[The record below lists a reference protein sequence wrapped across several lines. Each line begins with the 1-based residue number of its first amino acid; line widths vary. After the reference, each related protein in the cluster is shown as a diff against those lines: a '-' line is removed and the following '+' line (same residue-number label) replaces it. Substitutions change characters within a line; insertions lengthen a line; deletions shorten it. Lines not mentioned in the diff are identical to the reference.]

1 MSVFSSVLGNKVGR
15 SVFDLS
21 HVKRFTC
28 DMGQLIPVYFDECV
42 PGDTRKI
49 GMQCVT
55 RFQPLVAPIL
65 DSVDLTVHYFFVPT
79 RLLMDKEEDWNTFLT
94 GGKDGKDESVS
105 LPGYAFN
112 FFDGSFGST
121 APTAP
126 FSNGKRFGKYSL
138 WDYFGLPY
146 FGEADKGSDY
156 VNVASVNHVN
166 AFSQRAYNLVWNEFY
181 RDENLVDEVNPSN
194 NTILYRAW
202 KKDYFTSALPWQQ
215 RGVAPALPLVG
226 TVPVDNLLGQTVS
239 LGSVSNNLN
248 FNVLNSTTN
257 QPFTTKVTASNIPTD
272 VDHDF
277 LILSNRPGSSGADPL
292 ISIFGELGSSATPS
306 VNLGNA
312 GAFDVATIR
321 QAFQIQRWLELNAR
335 GGVRYTEFLRSHFGI
350 APKDEVLGRP
360 QYIGGTKSNIVIS
373 EVLQTSRTEDSTA
386 TQKGSPLGRLAGHGL
401 GASSDY
407 ICTYTAKE
415 FGYIIGLASWMPKPS
430 YQQGINKMF
439 SRKTK
444 FDFYFPEF
452 AHLSEQAVTNGEI
465 FATGTEKDKDIFGY
479 QGAYNEMRYM
489 PSFNCADMRDTFSY
503 WHLGRIF
510 SNAPKLNAGFLT
522 TNPAYDGGI
531 RKDIFASQNEPGLL
545 VQFANIVKAIRPLP
559 VYGTPGFVDHVGRM

>member
-79 RLLMDKEEDWNTFLT
+79 RLLMNKEEDWNTFLT
-94 GGKDGKDESVS
+94 GGVDGKDDSIS
-105 LPGYAFN
+105 LPLWN
-112 FFDGSFGST
+112 FTFSDGSYSN
-121 APTAP
+121 PNNP
-126 FSNGKRFGKYSL
+126 FSNGHEHGKYSL
-138 WDYFGLPY
+138 WDYFGLPVPSND
-146 FGEADKGSDY
+146 GD
-156 VNVASVNHVN
+156 ASKITAIRNINHVLG
-166 AFSQRAYNLVWNEFY
+166 FPQRAYNLVWNEFY
-181 RDENLVDEVNPSN
+181 RDPNIVDKVSLDNS
-194 NTILYRAW
+194 TVLYRAW

-215 RGVAPALPLVG
+215 RGTAPALPLIG
-226 TVPVDNLLGQTVS
+226 TVPVDNLLG
-239 LGSVSNNLN
+239 SNVYLSPYNL
-248 FNVLNSTTN
+248 
-257 QPFTTKVTASNIPTD
+257 
-272 VDHDF
+272 H
-277 LILSNRPGSSGADPL
+277 LSNGVESGLSVNIGVNDNINQFVLFNTPRGETGPVNVSSIG
-292 ISIFGELGSSATPS
+292 GTLGSSSTPS

-321 QAFQIQRWLELNAR
+321 QAFQVQRWLELNAR

-360 QYIGGTKSNIVIS
+360 QYIGGTKSSIVVS
-373 EVLQTSRTEDSTA
+373 EVLQTSRTVDSTE
-386 TQKGSPLGRLAGHGL
+386 TEKGSPLGRLAGHGL

-407 ICTYTAKE
+407 ICTFTSKE
-415 FGYIIGLASWMPKPS
+415 FGYIIGIASWMPKPS
-430 YQQGINKMF
+430 YQQGVNRIF

-452 AHLSEQAVTNGEI
+452 AHLSEQAVTNGEV
-465 FATGTEKDKDIFGY
+465 FATGTSKDSEIFGY
-479 QGAYNEMRYM
+479 QGAYNEMRYTQ
-489 PSFNCADMRDTFSY
+489 SFNCADMRDTFSY

-510 SNAPKLNAGFLT
+510 DNAPKLNAGFLT

>member
-79 RLLMDKEEDWNTFLT
+79 RLLMDNEEDWNTFLT
-94 GGKDGKDESVS
+94 GGKDGTDESVS
-105 LPGYAFN
+105 LPIWSFAYAN
-112 FFDGSFGST
+112 GSASQN
-121 APTAP
+121 PNNP
-126 FSNGKRFGKYSL
+126 FSNGVNMGKYSL
-138 WDYFGLPY
+138 WDYFGLPV
-146 FGEADKGSDY
+146 DTSKDY
-156 VNVASVNHVN
+156 SNFYGPLREKNKILS
-166 AFSQRAYNLVWNEFY
+166 FPQRCYNLVWNEFY
-181 RDENLVDEVNPSN
+181 RDQNVVDKVAIN
-194 NTILYRAW
+194 NGTVLYRAW

-215 RGVAPALPLVG
+215 RGVAPALPLSG
-226 TVPVDNLLGQTVS
+226 TVPVNFVNPVTMTSFKLGTAADTSLPILAGKVDS
-239 LGSVSNNLN
+239 LGDYQNIGFSSYG
-248 FNVLNSTTN
+248 SSPT
-257 QPFTTKVTASNIPTD
+257 FTTGNELAYASANIGATATAD
-272 VDHDF
+272 
-277 LILSNRPGSSGADPL
+277 LSNA
-292 ISIFGELGSSATPS
+292 AT
-306 VNLGNA
+306 
-312 GAFDVATIR
+312 FDVATLR
-321 QAFQIQRWLELNAR
+321 QCVQIQRWLELNAR
-335 GGVRYTEFLRSHFGI
+335 GGVRYTEFLRTHFGI

-360 QYIGGTKSNIVIS
+360 QYIGGTKSSIVVS
-373 EVLQTSRTEDSTA
+373 EVLQTSRTVDSTE
-386 TQKGSPLGRLAGHGL
+386 TEKGSPLGRLAGHGL

-407 ICTYTAKE
+407 ICTFTSKE
-415 FGYIIGLASWMPKPS
+415 FGYIIGIASWMPKPS
-430 YQQGINKMF
+430 YQQGINRIF
-439 SRKTK
+439 TRKTK

-452 AHLSEQAVTNGEI
+452 AHLSEQAVTNAEI
-465 FATGTEKDKDIFGY
+465 YATGTDRDNEIFGY

-510 SNAPKLNAGFLT
+510 DSAPNLNAGFLT
-522 TNPAYDGGI
+522 TNSDFSGGI
-531 RKDIFASQNEPGLL
+531 RKDIFASKNEPGLL

>member
-1 MSVFSSVLGNKVGR
+1 MSVFNSVLGNKVGR

-94 GGKDGKDESVS
+94 GGKDGTDESVT
-105 LPGYAFN
+105 LPLWSFRNY
-112 FFDGSFGST
+112 DGSST
-121 APTAP
+121 SGLSFP
-126 FSNGKRFGKYSL
+126 FSNGSRYAKYSL
-138 WDYFGLPY
+138 WDYFGLPLVH
-146 FGEADKGSDY
+146 DSSKGDMAPYISE
-156 VNVASVNHVN
+156 SCHVLGF
-166 AFSQRAYNLVWNEFY
+166 AERAYNLVFNEFY
-181 RDENLVDEVNPSN
+181 RDENIVDPVDLKNA
-194 NTILYRAW
+194 TLLYRSW

-215 RGVAPALPLVG
+215 RGIAPALPLSG
-226 TVPVDNLLGQTVS
+226 TIPVTMSGLTFSDLAFTPSSSYVPEDAKPIS
-239 LGSVSNNLN
+239 LEMRGPSSDMITNVNGAGFVAHKAWSQSPSASVTMSSGSM
-248 FNVLNSTTN
+248 NVVNATGN
-257 QPFTTKVTASNIPTD
+257 AD
-272 VDHDF
+272 
-277 LILSNRPGSSGADPL
+277 LSNA
-292 ISIFGELGSSATPS
+292 AT
-306 VNLGNA
+306 
-312 GAFDVATIR
+312 FDVATLR
-321 QAFQIQRWLELNAR
+321 QCVQIQRWLELNAR

-350 APKDEVLGRP
+350 SPKDEVLGRP
-360 QYIGGTKSNIVIS
+360 QYIGGTKSSIVIS
-373 EVLQTSRTEDSTA
+373 EVLQTSRTEDSTE

-415 FGYIIGLASWMPKPS
+415 FGYIIGIASWMPKPS
-430 YQQGINKMF
+430 YQQGVNRIF

-465 FATGTEKDKDIFGY
+465 FATGTAKDSEIFGY
-479 QGAYNEMRYM
+479 QSAYNEMRYT

-510 SNAPKLNAGFLT
+510 DNAPQLNAGFLT

-531 RKDIFASQNEPGLL
+531 RKDIFASPNEPGLL

>member
-1 MSVFSSVLGNKVGR
+1 MSVFSSVLGNNVGR

-94 GGKDGKDESVS
+94 GGKDGKDDSVS
-105 LPGYAFN
+105 LPSYVFAFA
-112 FFDGSFGST
+112 DGTST
-121 APTAP
+121 DPHNP
-126 FSNGKRFGKYSL
+126 FSNGVYAGKYSL
-138 WDYFGLPY
+138 WDYFGLPVT
-146 FGEADKGSDY
+146 GKDNEIR
-156 VNVASVNHVN
+156 VVNHVLS
-166 AFSQRAYNLVWNEFY
+166 FPQRCYNLVWNEFY
-181 RDENLVDEVNPSN
+181 RDQNLCDEVSLNN
-194 NTILYRAW
+194 NTVLYRAW

-215 RGVAPALPLVG
+215 RGLAPALPLSG
-226 TVPVDNLLGQTVS
+226 TIPVSFDNPLIL
-239 LGSVSNNLN
+239 
-248 FNVLNSTTN
+248 
-257 QPFTTKVTASNIPTD
+257 
-272 VDHDF
+272 HDF
-277 LILSNRPGSSGADPL
+277 KLGNRDDFTLPILATAVTQPYQPIGYDSYGSSGTFEA
-292 ISIFGELGSSATPS
+292 GAELKNVSCTVSSGAS
-306 VNLGNA
+306 VNLADGTT
-312 GAFDVATIR
+312 FDVATLR
-321 QAFQIQRWLELNAR
+321 QCVQIQRWLELNAR
-335 GGVRYTEFLRSHFGI
+335 GGVRYTEFLRTHFGI

-373 EVLQTSRTEDSTA
+373 EVLQTSA
-386 TQKGSPLGRLAGHGL
+386 TTDASPQGNLAGHGL

-407 ICTYTAKE
+407 ICTFTSKE
-415 FGYIIGLASWMPKPS
+415 FGYIIGIASWMPKPS
-430 YQQGINKMF
+430 YQQGVNRIF
-439 SRKTK
+439 TRKTK

-465 FATGTEKDKDIFGY
+465 YATGTSRDNEIFGY

-510 SNAPKLNAGFLT
+510 DSAPNLNAGFLT
-522 TNPAYDGGI
+522 TNPKYSGGI
-531 RKDIFASQNEPGLL
+531 RKDIFVSQNEPGLL
-545 VQFANIVKAIRPLP
+545 VQFANIVKAVRPLP

>member
-105 LPGYAFN
+105 LPSYGFTY
-112 FFDGSFGST
+112 FDGSSNDNSK
-121 APTAP
+121 PVAP
-126 FSNGKRFGKYSL
+126 FSNGIRDGKYSL
-138 WDYFGLPY
+138 WDYFGLPI
-146 FGEADKGSDY
+146 
-156 VNVASVNHVN
+156 VNGVTSSSIRDVNHIN
-166 AFSQRAYNLVWNEFY
+166 GFCQRSYNLVWNEY
-181 RDENLVDEVNPSN
+181 YKDENLVDNVSLLN

-215 RGVAPALPLVG
+215 RGVAPALPLSG
-226 TVPVDNLLGQTVS
+226 TVPVTFGNNKIVSIYNNGDDALINYVGVDGQTYPGTLHV
-239 LGSVSNNLN
+239 GSDGKVY
-248 FNVLNSTTN
+248 STAPHAGALTGIN
-257 QPFTTKVTASNIPTD
+257 GYFSANGSID
-272 VDHDF
+272 
-277 LILSNRPGSSGADPL
+277 LSNA
-292 ISIFGELGSSATPS
+292 AT
-306 VNLGNA
+306 
-312 GAFDVATIR
+312 FDVATLR
-321 QAFQIQRWLELNAR
+321 QCVQIQRWLELNAR

-350 APKDEVLGRP
+350 SPKDEVLGRP
-360 QYIGGTKSNIVIS
+360 EYIGGTKSSIVIS
-373 EVLQTSRTEDSTA
+373 EVLQTSRTVDSTQ
-386 TQKGSPLGRLAGHGL
+386 TEKGSPLGRLAGHGL

-415 FGYIIGLASWMPKPS
+415 FGYIIGIASWMPKPS
-430 YQQGINKMF
+430 YQQGVNRIF

-452 AHLSEQAVTNGEI
+452 AHLSEQAVTNGEV
-465 FATGTEKDKDIFGY
+465 FATGTAKDSEIFGY
-479 QGAYNEMRYM
+479 QGAYNEMRYT

-510 SNAPKLNAGFLT
+510 QNAPKLNAGFLT

-531 RKDIFASQNEPGLL
+531 RKDIFASKTEPGLL

>member
-94 GGKDGKDESVS
+94 GGKDGTDSSIS
-105 LPGYAFN
+105 LPLW
-112 FFDGSFGST
+112 SFKYPNDT
-121 APTAP
+121 TTNPNNP
-126 FSNGKRFGKYSL
+126 FSNGITNGKYSL
-138 WDYFGLPY
+138 WDYFGLPSKNAN
-146 FGEADKGSDY
+146 FES
-156 VNVASVNHVN
+156 NVRDFNHVLG
-166 AFSQRAYNLVWNEFY
+166 FPQRCYNLVWNEFY
-181 RDENLVDEVNPSN
+181 MDKNLCVEVSLN
-194 NTILYRAW
+194 NSTILYRAW

-215 RGVAPALPLVG
+215 RGIAPALPLSGTIPVNFSSDLFISNPKFSGSTINGFANLSAIRTESNDFFLGRSNVHTSDQTGNVESFGGSLSPSFTG
-226 TVPVDNLLGQTVS
+226 TVDLAEG
-239 LGSVSNNLN
+239 
-248 FNVLNSTTN
+248 TT
-257 QPFTTKVTASNIPTD
+257 
-272 VDHDF
+272 
-277 LILSNRPGSSGADPL
+277 
-292 ISIFGELGSSATPS
+292 
-306 VNLGNA
+306 
-312 GAFDVATIR
+312 FDVATLR
-321 QAFQIQRWLELNAR
+321 QCIQIQRWLELNAR

-407 ICTYTAKE
+407 ICTFTSKE
-415 FGYIIGLASWMPKPS
+415 FGYIIGIASWMPKPS
-430 YQQGINKMF
+430 YQQGVNRIF

-465 FATGTEKDKDIFGY
+465 YATGTSRDSEIFGY

-489 PSFNCADMRDTFSY
+489 PSFNCADMCDTFSY

-510 SNAPKLNAGFLT
+510 DSAPSLNAGFLT
-522 TNPAYDGGI
+522 TNPKYSGGI
-531 RKDIFASQNEPGLL
+531 RKDIFASPNEPGLL

>member
-28 DMGQLIPVYFDECV
+28 DMGQLIPVYVDECV

-65 DSVDLTVHYFFVPT
+65 DSVVLTVHYFFVPT
-79 RLLMDKEEDWNTFLT
+79 RLLMDKEEDWNTFIT
-94 GGKDGKDESVS
+94 GGKDGNDDSVS
-105 LPGYAFN
+105 LPFYGLTFA
-112 FFDGSFGST
+112 DGSG
-121 APTAP
+121 ADNPNLP
-126 FSNGKRFGKYSL
+126 FSNNIRYGKYSL
-138 WDYFGLPY
+138 WDYLGLPVPPDDP
-146 FGEADKGSDY
+146 FGAKTVAIRDNNN
-156 VNVASVNHVN
+156 VNGLVE
-166 AFSQRAYNLVWNEFY
+166 RAYNLVWNEYY
-181 RDENLVDEVNPSN
+181 RDENVVDEVSPLN

-215 RGVAPALPLVG
+215 RGVAPALPLSG
-226 TVPVDNLLGQTVS
+226 TVPVSFGSNFTLNAPLITDASENYFPLEAFLGNIGGS
-239 LGSVSNNLN
+239 NKFILGKSS
-248 FNVLNSTTN
+248 SSG
-257 QPFTTKVTASNIPTD
+257 FTEGQISEISGELAGVTGTAD
-272 VDHDF
+272 
-277 LILSNRPGSSGADPL
+277 LSNA
-292 ISIFGELGSSATPS
+292 AT
-306 VNLGNA
+306 
-312 GAFDVATIR
+312 FDVATLR
-321 QAFQIQRWLELNAR
+321 QCVQIQRWLELNAR

-360 QYIGGTKSNIVIS
+360 QYLGGTKSSIVVS
-373 EVLQTSRTEDSTA
+373 EVLQTSA
-386 TQKGSPLGRLAGHGL
+386 TSETSPQGNLAGHGL

-407 ICTYTAKE
+407 ICTFTSKE
-415 FGYIIGLASWMPKPS
+415 FGYIIGIASWMPKPS
-430 YQQGINKMF
+430 YQQGVNRIF
-439 SRKTK
+439 CRKTK
-444 FDFYFPEF
+444 YDFYFPEF

-465 FATGTEKDKDIFGY
+465 YATGTSSDKEIFGY

-489 PSFNCADMRDTFSY
+489 PSFNCADMRDTFKY

-510 SNAPKLNAGFLT
+510 DSAPKLNAGFLT
-522 TNPAYDGGI
+522 TNSAFSGGI
-531 RKDIFASQNEPGLL
+531 RKDIFASPNEPGLL

>member
-105 LPGYAFN
+105 LPLWVFGN
-112 FFDGSFGST
+112 FEGTGEEKTF
-121 APTAP
+121 P
-126 FSNGKRFGKYSL
+126 FSNNKTAGKYSL
-138 WDYFGLPY
+138 WDYFGLPCPSNNY
-146 FGEADKGSDY
+146 GDY
-156 VNVASVNHVN
+156 ANIRTKNNVLGFA
-166 AFSQRAYNLVWNEFY
+166 QRAYNLVWNEFY
-181 RDENLVDEVNPSN
+181 RDENLVDQCGFSN
-194 NTILYRAW
+194 NTVLYRAW

-215 RGVAPALPLVG
+215 RGTAPALPLVG
-226 TVPVDNLLGQTVS
+226 TVPVDNLVGSGVSIGNSTSKVAFNLDNGVS
-239 LGSVSNNLN
+239 LGGKFSHL
-248 FNVLNSTTN
+248 
-257 QPFTTKVTASNIPTD
+257 VTDEVGNEYLT
-272 VDHDF
+272 
-277 LILSNRPGSSGADPL
+277 LYGSSGSNQNPRL
-292 ISIFGELGSSATPS
+292 NFISGKFDSDATPS

-312 GAFDVATIR
+312 AAFDVASIR

-360 QYIGGTKSNIVIS
+360 QYIGGTKSSIVVS
-373 EVLQTSRTEDSTA
+373 EVLQTSKTEESTA

-407 ICTYTAKE
+407 ICTFTSKE

-430 YQQGINKMF
+430 YQQGVNKIF
-439 SRKTK
+439 TRKTK

-465 FATGTEKDKDIFGY
+465 YATGTDRDTEIFGY
-479 QGAYNEMRYM
+479 QGAYNEMRYT

-510 SNAPKLNAGFLT
+510 DAAPNLNAGFLT
-522 TNPAYDGGI
+522 TNPAYSGGI
-531 RKDIFASQNEPGLL
+531 RKDIFASPNEPGLL

>member
-1 MSVFSSVLGNKVGR
+1 MSVFSRVLGNKVGR

-79 RLLMDKEEDWNTFLT
+79 RLLMNKEEDWNTFLT
-94 GGKDGKDESVS
+94 GGVDGKDESVS
-105 LPGYAFN
+105 LPTYGFAFA
-112 FFDGSFGST
+112 DGDYNNNHNL
-121 APTAP
+121 P
-126 FSNGKRFGKYSL
+126 FSNGVRFGKYSL
-138 WDYFGLPY
+138 WDYFGLPVN
-146 FGEADKGSDY
+146 GSSENFY
-156 VNVASVNHVN
+156 YNVRNSCNVLG
-166 AFSQRAYNLVWNEFY
+166 FCQRAYNLVWNEFY
-181 RDENLVDEVNPSN
+181 RDLNVVDKVAVDNS
-194 NTILYRAW
+194 TILYRAW

-226 TVPVDNLLGQTVS
+226 TVPVDNLIGRTATIGTVS
-239 LGSVSNNLN
+239 TP
-248 FNVLNSTTN
+248 FNVQLANDVISPLKAYISEGDVN
-257 QPFTTKVTASNIPTD
+257 Q
-272 VDHDF
+272 DF
-277 LILSNRPGSSGADPL
+277 LILKNRKNSSTAVDVSTVSGNFSL
-292 ISIFGELGSSATPS
+292 NGTPS
-306 VNLGNA
+306 VNLGSA

-321 QAFQIQRWLELNAR
+321 QAFQIQRWMELNAR

-360 QYIGGTKSNIVIS
+360 QYIGGTKSSIVVS
-373 EVLQTSRTEDSTA
+373 EVLQTSRTEDSTE

-407 ICTYTAKE
+407 ICTYTSKE

-430 YQQGINKMF
+430 YQQGVNKIF

-452 AHLSEQAVTNGEI
+452 AHLSEQAVTKGEI
-465 FATGTEKDKDIFGY
+465 YATGTDSDNDIFGY
-479 QGAYNEMRYM
+479 QGAYNEMRYT
-489 PSFNCADMRDTFSY
+489 PSFNCADMRDTFKY

-510 SNAPKLNAGFLT
+510 TSAPNLNAGFLT
-522 TNPAYDGGI
+522 TNPNFSGGI

-559 VYGTPGFVDHVGRM
+559 VYGTPGFIDHVGRM

>member
-94 GGKDGKDESVS
+94 GGKDGKDNSVS
-105 LPGYAFN
+105 LPLWQFYYAN
-112 FFDGSFGST
+112 GSPDSN
-121 APTAP
+121 PNNP
-126 FSNGKRFGKYSL
+126 FSNGVSYGKYSL
-138 WDYFGLPY
+138 WDYFGLPVVLNK
-146 FGEADKGSDY
+146 ATAIRDS
-156 VNVASVNHVN
+156 NHVN
-166 AFSQRAYNLVWNEFY
+166 AFGQRCYNLVWNEFY
-181 RDENLVDEVNPSN
+181 RDPNLVDEVSFSN
-194 NTILYRAW
+194 DTVLYRAW

-215 RGVAPALPLVG
+215 RGTAPALPLVG
-226 TVPVDNLLGQTVS
+226 TVPVDNLLGQTFS
-239 LGSVSNNLN
+239 LGSDSSPLSFV
-248 FNVLNSTTN
+248 VTNSTN
-257 QPFTTKVTASNIPTD
+257 NRPFNTTVTAGTIPQN
-272 VDHDF
+272 VDYD
-277 LILSNRPGSSGADPL
+277 LLYLSNRPGSSGADPL
-292 ISIFGELGSSATPS
+292 KSVSGVLGSASSPS

-321 QAFQIQRWLELNAR
+321 QAFQVQRWLELNAR

-360 QYIGGTKSNIVIS
+360 QYIGGTKSSIVIS
-373 EVLQTSRTEDSTA
+373 EVLQTSRTEDSTQ
-386 TQKGSPLGRLAGHGL
+386 TDKGSPLGRLAGHGL

-407 ICTYTAKE
+407 ICTFTSKE
-415 FGYIIGLASWMPKPS
+415 FGYIIGIASWMPKPS
-430 YQQGINKMF
+430 YQQGVNRIF

-465 FATGTEKDKDIFGY
+465 FATGTSTDSEIFGY
-479 QGAYNEMRYM
+479 QGVYNEMRYT

-510 SNAPKLNAGFLT
+510 DSAPKLNAGFLT
-522 TNPAYDGGI
+522 TNSAYDGGI
-531 RKDIFASQNEPGLL
+531 RKDIFASQNEPGLI
-545 VQFANIVKAIRPLP
+545 VQFANIIKAIRPLP

>member
-79 RLLMDKEEDWNTFLT
+79 RLLMDKEDDWNTFLT

-105 LPGYAFN
+105 LPLWSFSYP
-112 FFDGSFGST
+112 DGGT
-121 APTAP
+121 NGTDNP
-126 FSNGKRFGKYSL
+126 FSNRKVDTKYSL
-138 WDYFGLPY
+138 WDYFGLPLSTP
-146 FGEADKGSDY
+146 ENLRKIRDSN
-156 VNVASVNHVN
+156 NVLS
-166 AFSQRAYNLVWNEFY
+166 FPQRAYNLVWNEFY
-181 RDENLVDEVNPSN
+181 RDENLCDEVSLRNS
-194 NTILYRAW
+194 TILYRAW

-215 RGVAPALPLVG
+215 RGVAPALPLSG
-226 TVPVDNLLGQTVS
+226 TVPVNFVNPVSMTSFKLGTGVNDSYYTIVAGNVDSAHKYQS
-239 LGSVSNNLN
+239 IGYSSFGSSPTYAAGTELSKASANIGA
-248 FNVLNSTTN
+248 
-257 QPFTTKVTASNIPTD
+257 TATAD
-272 VDHDF
+272 
-277 LILSNRPGSSGADPL
+277 LSNA
-292 ISIFGELGSSATPS
+292 AT
-306 VNLGNA
+306 
-312 GAFDVATIR
+312 FDVATLR
-321 QAFQIQRWLELNAR
+321 QCVQIQRWLELNAR

-350 APKDEVLGRP
+350 SPKDEVLGRP
-360 QYIGGTKSNIVIS
+360 QYIGGTKSSIVIS
-373 EVLQTSRTEDSTA
+373 EVLQTSRTEESTQ
-386 TQKGSPLGRLAGHGL
+386 TDKGSPLGRLAGHGL

-407 ICTYTAKE
+407 VCTYTSKE
-415 FGYIIGLASWMPKPS
+415 FGYIIGIASWMPKPS
-430 YQQGINKMF
+430 YQQGVNRIF

-465 FATGTEKDKDIFGY
+465 FATGTAKDKEIFGY
-479 QGAYNEMRYM
+479 QGAYNEMRYT

-510 SNAPKLNAGFLT
+510 QNAPQLNAGFLT
-522 TNPAYDGGI
+522 TNPLYDGGI

>member
-79 RLLMDKEEDWNTFLT
+79 RLLMDREEDWNTFLT
-94 GGKDGKDESVS
+94 GGKDGTDESVS
-105 LPGYAFN
+105 LPTWR
-112 FFDGSFGST
+112 FFYSNGST
-121 APTAP
+121 SNPNNP
-126 FSNGKRFGKYSL
+126 FSNGIIEGKYSL
-138 WDYFGLPY
+138 WDYFGLPIHIDSRAIRE
-146 FGEADKGSDY
+146 F
-156 VNVASVNHVN
+156 NHVLS
-166 AFSQRAYNLVWNEFY
+166 FPQRAYNLVWNEFY
-181 RDENLVDEVNPSN
+181 RDENLCDQVSLDNS
-194 NTILYRAW
+194 TILYRAW

-215 RGVAPALPLVG
+215 RGVAPALPLSG
-226 TVPVDNLLGQTVS
+226 ILPVDNLLGSQVVIGNAS
-239 LGSVSNNLN
+239 R
-248 FNVLNSTTN
+248 
-257 QPFTTKVTASNIPTD
+257 PFV
-272 VDHDF
+272 
-277 LILSNRPGSSGADPL
+277 
-292 ISIFGELGSSATPS
+292 LGSSSTDTVVKNKEDIANGFGLATADSRLINPYYSVKGEFSSSSTPS
-306 VNLGNA
+306 VNLADGST
-312 GAFDVATIR
+312 FDVATLR
-321 QAFQIQRWLELNAR
+321 QCIQIQRWLELNAR
-335 GGVRYTEFLRSHFGI
+335 GGVRYTEFLRTHFGI

-360 QYIGGTKSNIVIS
+360 QYIGGTKSSIVVS
-373 EVLQTSRTEDSTA
+373 EVLQTSRTVDSSETD
-386 TQKGSPLGRLAGHGL
+386 KGSPLGRLAGHGL

-407 ICTYTAKE
+407 ICTFTSKE

-430 YQQGINKMF
+430 YQQGVNRIF
-439 SRKTK
+439 TRKTK

-452 AHLSEQAVTNGEI
+452 AHLSEQAVTNGEVY
-465 FATGTEKDKDIFGY
+465 ASGSSRDTEIFGY
-479 QGAYNEMRYM
+479 QGAYNEMRYA

-510 SNAPKLNAGFLT
+510 DSAPNLNAGFLT
-522 TNPAYDGGI
+522 TNSKYSGGI

-545 VQFANIVKAIRPLP
+545 VQFANIVKAVRPLP

>member
-94 GGKDGKDESVS
+94 GGVDGKDASVT
-105 LPGYAFN
+105 LPLWQFGFY
-112 FFDGSFGST
+112 DGSGN
-121 APTAP
+121 PTQNP
-126 FSNGKRFGKYSL
+126 FSNDVNLGRYSL
-138 WDYFGLPY
+138 WDYFGLPVN
-146 FGEADKGSDY
+146 GSSWSDFY
-156 VNVASVNHVN
+156 KPVVDTNHVL
-166 AFSQRAYNLVWNEFY
+166 AFAQRCYNLVWNEFY
-181 RDENLVDEVNPSN
+181 RDQNLVNEVSKDNS
-194 NTILYRAW
+194 TILYRAW

-215 RGVAPALPLVG
+215 RGIAPALPLSG
-226 TVPVDNLLGQTVS
+226 TVPVSFGPGFALNSPTMTVGGTDYSIYSHQSNLTVS
-239 LGSVSNNLN
+239 TG
-248 FNVLNSTTN
+248 STTMN
-257 QPFTTKVTASNIPTD
+257 GTVSSIKGSPSSGTATAD
-272 VDHDF
+272 
-277 LILSNRPGSSGADPL
+277 LSNA
-292 ISIFGELGSSATPS
+292 AT
-306 VNLGNA
+306 
-312 GAFDVATIR
+312 FDVATLR
-321 QAFQIQRWLELNAR
+321 QCVQIQRWLELNAR

-350 APKDEVLGRP
+350 SPKDEVLGRP
-360 QYIGGTKSNIVIS
+360 QYIGGTKSSIVIS
-373 EVLQTSRTEDSTA
+373 EVLQTSRTEDSTE

-407 ICTYTAKE
+407 ICTFTSKE
-415 FGYIIGLASWMPKPS
+415 FGYIIGIASWIPKPS
-430 YQQGINKMF
+430 YQQGINRTF
-439 SRKTK
+439 TRKTK

-465 FATGTEKDKDIFGY
+465 FATGTARDNEIFGY
-479 QGAYNEMRYM
+479 QGAYNEMRYT

-510 SNAPKLNAGFLT
+510 SSAPNLNAGFLT
-522 TNPAYDGGI
+522 TNPAFDGGI
-531 RKDIFASQNEPGLL
+531 RKDIFASRNEPGLL

>member
-94 GGKDGKDESVS
+94 GGVDGKDESVS
-105 LPGYAFN
+105 LPLFRFRYAN
-112 FFDGSFGST
+112 GTDGDT
-121 APTAP
+121 APSIP
-126 FSNGKRFGKYSL
+126 FSNGKHQGKYSL
-138 WDYFGLPY
+138 WDYFGLPIIRNDLDVQIRD
-146 FGEADKGSDY
+146 F
-156 VNVASVNHVN
+156 NHVLG
-166 AFSQRAYNLVWNEFY
+166 FCQRCYNIVWNEFY
-181 RDENLVDEVNPSN
+181 RDQNLVEPVHIENS
-194 NTILYRAW
+194 TILYRAW

-215 RGVAPALPLVG
+215 RGIAPALPLSG
-226 TVPVDNLLGQTVS
+226 TVPVTMSGLSFSDLSFSPTSSYVPEDAKPLTLQLFRPSSDKITNINDAGWNAKKAWSQTTGPELSSVTMS
-239 LGSVSNNLN
+239 SGSM
-248 FNVLNSTTN
+248 NVTN
-257 QPFTTKVTASNIPTD
+257 ATGTAD
-272 VDHDF
+272 
-277 LILSNRPGSSGADPL
+277 LSNA
-292 ISIFGELGSSATPS
+292 AT
-306 VNLGNA
+306 
-312 GAFDVATIR
+312 FDVATLR
-321 QAFQIQRWLELNAR
+321 QCVQIQRWLELNAR

-350 APKDEVLGRP
+350 SPKDEVLGRP
-360 QYIGGTKSNIVIS
+360 QYIGGTKSSIVIS
-373 EVLQTSRTEDSTA
+373 EVLQTSRTVDSTE
-386 TQKGSPLGRLAGHGL
+386 TEKGSPLGRLAGHGL

-415 FGYIIGLASWMPKPS
+415 FGYIIGIASWMPKPS
-430 YQQGINKMF
+430 YQQGVNRIF

-465 FATGTEKDKDIFGY
+465 FATGTAKDSEIFGY
-479 QGAYNEMRYM
+479 QGAYNEMRYT

-510 SNAPKLNAGFLT
+510 DSAPNLNAGFLT
-522 TNPAYDGGI
+522 TNPNFDGGI
-531 RKDIFASQNEPGLL
+531 RKDIFASPKEPGLL
-545 VQFANIVKAIRPLP
+545 VQFANIVKAVRPLP

>member
-105 LPGYAFN
+105 LPLWQLGG
-112 FFDGSFGST
+112 FDGTYPAKSN
-121 APTAP
+121 P
-126 FSNGKRFGKYSL
+126 FSNGICDDKYCL
-138 WDYFGLPY
+138 WDYFGLP
-146 FGEADKGSDY
+146 FNPSKGITVGKVRTS
-156 VNVASVNHVN
+156 NSVL
-166 AFSQRAYNLVWNEFY
+166 AFPQRAYNLVWNEYY
-181 RDENLVDEVNPSN
+181 RDENLCDEVSPKNA
-194 NTILYRAW
+194 TILYRAW

-215 RGVAPALPLVG
+215 RGVAPALPLSG
-226 TVPVDNLLGQTVS
+226 TVPVSLNTQFSLSDPSIHVGVNDSLIYTNAGGALGYLDLNTPNSVDKITGYID
-239 LGSVSNNLN
+239 GSVNGTADLSNAAT
-248 FNVLNSTTN
+248 FNV
-257 QPFTTKVTASNIPTD
+257 
-272 VDHDF
+272 
-277 LILSNRPGSSGADPL
+277 
-292 ISIFGELGSSATPS
+292 AT
-306 VNLGNA
+306 L
-312 GAFDVATIR
+312 R
-321 QAFQIQRWLELNAR
+321 QCVQIQRWLELNAR

-350 APKDEVLGRP
+350 SPKDEVLGRP
-360 QYIGGTKSNIVIS
+360 EYIGGTKSSIVIS
-373 EVLQTSRTEDSTA
+373 EVLQTSRTVDSSQTE
-386 TQKGSPLGRLAGHGL
+386 KGSPLGRLAGHGL

-415 FGYIIGLASWMPKPS
+415 FGYIIGIASWMPKPS
-430 YQQGINKMF
+430 YQQGVNRIF

-452 AHLSEQAVTNGEI
+452 AHLSEQAVTNGEVY
-465 FATGTEKDKDIFGY
+465 ATGTEKDKEIFGY

-510 SNAPKLNAGFLT
+510 DNAPQLNAGFLT

>member
-79 RLLMDKEEDWNTFLT
+79 RLLMFKEEDWNTFLT
-94 GGKDGKDESVS
+94 GGIDGKDESVS
-105 LPGYAFN
+105 LPLWYFKYTNGEN
-112 FFDGSFGST
+112 NIN
-121 APTAP
+121 PNNP
-126 FSNGKRFGKYSL
+126 FSNGITHGKYTL
-138 WDYFGLPY
+138 WDYFGLPI
-146 FGEADKGSDY
+146 GDY
-156 VNVASVNHVN
+156 QFETNVRNSNSVL
-166 AFSQRAYNLVWNEFY
+166 AFAQECYNLVWNEFY
-181 RDENLVDEVNPSN
+181 RDENLCDKVSLFN
-194 NTILYRAW
+194 NTLLYRSW

-215 RGVAPALPLVG
+215 RGIAPALPLSG
-226 TVPVDNLLGQTVS
+226 TIPITFPPDATLS
-239 LGSVSNNLN
+239 LNNPKFVTGNGTTYLN
-248 FNVLNSTTN
+248 FNGTGSVAGTASGVTGQPLHVDGFVSGLNSATG
-257 QPFTTKVTASNIPTD
+257 D
-272 VDHDF
+272 
-277 LILSNRPGSSGADPL
+277 LSNA
-292 ISIFGELGSSATPS
+292 AT
-306 VNLGNA
+306 
-312 GAFDVATIR
+312 FDVATLR
-321 QAFQIQRWLELNAR
+321 QCVQIQRWLELNAR
-335 GGVRYTEFLRSHFGI
+335 GGVRYTEFLKSHFGI
-350 APKDEVLGRP
+350 SPKDEVLGRP
-360 QYIGGTKSNIVIS
+360 QYIGGTKSSIVIS
-373 EVLQTSRTEDSTA
+373 EVLQTSRTEDSTE

-415 FGYIIGLASWMPKPS
+415 FGYIIGIASWMPKPS
-430 YQQGINKMF
+430 YQQGVNRIF

-465 FATGTEKDKDIFGY
+465 YATGTDKDNEIFGY
-479 QGAYNEMRYM
+479 QGAYNEMRYA

-510 SNAPKLNAGFLT
+510 DNPPKLNAGFLT

-531 RKDIFASQNEPGLL
+531 RKDIFASPNEPGLL

>member
-1 MSVFSSVLGNKVGR
+1 MSVFSSVLGNRVGR

-79 RLLMDKEEDWNTFLT
+79 RLLMDSEQDWNTFLT
-94 GGKDGKDESVS
+94 GGKDGKDDSVS
-105 LPGYAFN
+105 LPTYYFNYANGFSSDPHN
-112 FFDGSFGST
+112 
-121 APTAP
+121 P
-126 FSNGKRFGKYSL
+126 FSNGVVAGKYSL
-138 WDYFGLPY
+138 WDYFGLPVPT
-146 FGEADKGSDY
+146 GDASTVLSKSNDIAGHN
-156 VNVASVNHVN
+156 NVLG
-166 AFSQRAYNLVWNEFY
+166 FPQRCYNLVWNEFY
-181 RDENLVDEVNPSN
+181 RDQNLCDEVDMTNA
-194 NTILYRAW
+194 TILYRAW

-215 RGVAPALPLVG
+215 RGTAPALPLIG
-226 TVPVDNLLGQTVS
+226 TVPVDNLVGKEYS
-239 LGSVSNNLN
+239 L
-248 FNVLNSTTN
+248 N
-257 QPFTTKVTASNIPTD
+257 QFKLLLQNATASET
-272 VDHDF
+272 
-277 LILSNRPGSSGADPL
+277 ILSFDNVNMAKGNVDSHNGTAVGAKGVLASS
-292 ISIFGELGSSATPS
+292 FTPS

-321 QAFQIQRWLELNAR
+321 QAFQVQRWLELNAR

-360 QYIGGTKSNIVIS
+360 QYIGGTKSSIVVS
-373 EVLQTSRTEDSTA
+373 EVLQTSRTVDSTE

-407 ICTYTAKE
+407 ICTFTSKE
-415 FGYIIGLASWMPKPS
+415 FGYIIGIASWMPKPS
-430 YQQGINKMF
+430 YQQGVNRIF
-439 SRKTK
+439 TRKTK

-465 FATGTEKDKDIFGY
+465 FATGTAKDSEIFGY
-479 QGAYNEMRYM
+479 QGAYNEMRYT

-510 SNAPKLNAGFLT
+510 DSAPKLNAGFLT

>member
-79 RLLMDKEEDWNTFLT
+79 RLLMDKEEDWNLFLT
-94 GGKDGKDESVS
+94 GGKDGTDNSVS
-105 LPGYAFN
+105 LPLWQFSYFAGDDVPN
-112 FFDGSFGST
+112 R
-121 APTAP
+121 P
-126 FSNGKRFGKYSL
+126 FSNGFPYGKYSL
-138 WDYFGLPY
+138 WDYFGLPLISGGAPKY
-146 FGEADKGSDY
+146 NDLVSFN
-156 VNVASVNHVN
+156 NVLGFA
-166 AFSQRAYNLVWNEFY
+166 QRCYNLVWNEFY
-181 RDENLVDEVNPSN
+181 RDRNLVDEVVLTNS
-194 NTILYRAW
+194 TILYRAW

-215 RGVAPALPLVG
+215 RGTAPALPISGVI
-226 TVPVDNLLGQTVS
+226 PVDNLVGE
-239 LGSVSNNLN
+239 SVQ
-248 FNVLNSTTN
+248 LNS
-257 QPFTTKVTASNIPTD
+257 F
-272 VDHDF
+272 DF
-277 LILSNRPGSSGADPL
+277 LIHGGSSGDTYTDV
-292 ISIFGELGSSATPS
+292 SIDSNSFIKGASGSKGSLVDSARGSFSVNGGTPS

-312 GAFDVATIR
+312 STFDVSTLR

-360 QYIGGTKSNIVIS
+360 QYIGGTKSSIVIS
-373 EVLQTSRTEDSTA
+373 EVLQTSRTEDSTES
-386 TQKGSPLGRLAGHGL
+386 QKGSPLGRLAGHGL
-401 GASSDY
+401 GATSDY
-407 ICTYTAKE
+407 ICTFTSKE
-415 FGYIIGLASWMPKPS
+415 FGYIIGIASWMPKPS
-430 YQQGINKMF
+430 YQQGVNRIF

-452 AHLSEQAVTNGEI
+452 AHLSEQAVSNGEI
-465 FATGTEKDKDIFGY
+465 YATGTERDKQIFGY
-479 QGAYNEMRYM
+479 QGAYNEMRYS
-489 PSFNCADMRDTFSY
+489 PSFNCADMRYTFSY

-510 SNAPKLNAGFLT
+510 DSPPNLNAGFLT
-522 TNPAYDGGI
+522 TNSAYDGGI
-531 RKDIFASQNEPGLL
+531 RKDIFASKNDPGLI

-559 VYGTPGFVDHVGRM
+559 VYGTPGFIDHVGRM

>member
-1 MSVFSSVLGNKVGR
+1 MSVFGSVLGNKVGR

-105 LPGYAFN
+105 LPRYLFH
-112 FFDGSFGST
+112 
-121 APTAP
+121 
-126 FSNGKRFGKYSL
+126 FSNGTYDDDTNPFSTWITHGKYSL
-138 WDYFGLPY
+138 WDYFGLPI
-146 FGEADKGSDY
+146 GSNSFED
-156 VNVASVNHVN
+156 NVCYTNSVLG
-166 AFSQRAYNLVWNEFY
+166 FPQRAYNLVWNEYY
-181 RDENLVDEVNPSN
+181 RDPNLCDPVSLTNAC
-194 NTILYRAW
+194 ILYRAW

-215 RGVAPALPLVG
+215 RGIAPALPLSG
-226 TVPVDNLLGQTVS
+226 TIPITFPNDTVLSLNNPKFVTGNGNTYLSFNGTGNVTGTTSGVTGQPLHVDGYVS
-239 LGSVSNNLN
+239 G
-248 FNVLNSTTN
+248 LNSA
-257 QPFTTKVTASNIPTD
+257 TAD
-272 VDHDF
+272 
-277 LILSNRPGSSGADPL
+277 LSNA
-292 ISIFGELGSSATPS
+292 AT
-306 VNLGNA
+306 
-312 GAFDVATIR
+312 FDVATLR
-321 QAFQIQRWLELNAR
+321 QCVQIQRWLELNAR

-350 APKDEVLGRP
+350 SPKDEVLGRP
-360 QYIGGTKSNIVIS
+360 QYIGGTKSSIVVS
-373 EVLQTSRTEDSTA
+373 EVLQTSRTVDSTE
-386 TQKGSPLGRLAGHGL
+386 TEKGSPLGRLAGHGL

-407 ICTYTAKE
+407 ICTFTAKE

-430 YQQGINKMF
+430 YQQGVNRMF
-439 SRKTK
+439 LRKSK

-452 AHLSEQAVTNGEI
+452 AHLSEQAVTNAEI
-465 FATGTEKDKDIFGY
+465 YATGTDTDKQIFGY

-489 PSFNCADMRDTFSY
+489 PSFNCSDMRDTFSY

-510 SNAPKLNAGFLT
+510 DSAPHLNAGFLT
-522 TNPAYDGGI
+522 TNPKYSGGI

-545 VQFANIVKAIRPLP
+545 VQFANIVKAVRPMP

>member
-1 MSVFSSVLGNKVGR
+1 MGVFSSVLGNKVGR

-105 LPGYAFN
+105 LPLYAWDKN
-112 FFDGSFGST
+112 FAGASYWDDT
-121 APTAP
+121 KQYP
-126 FSNGKRFGKYSL
+126 FSNGKYIKYSL
-138 WDYFGLPY
+138 WDYFGLPLVY
-146 FGEADKGSDY
+146 KDEGSGFGY
-156 VNVASVNHVN
+156 VIQQNNIN
-166 AFSQRAYNLVWNEFY
+166 AFCQRAYNLVWNEFY
-181 RDENLVDEVNPSN
+181 RDENVVDKCSLDNATV
-194 NTILYRAW
+194 LYRAW

-215 RGVAPALPLVG
+215 RGTAPALPLVG
-226 TVPVDNLLGQTVS
+226 TVPVDNLVGSTVS
-239 LGSVSNNLN
+239 LGNSSSPLQFVLANGQSSNV
-248 FNVLNSTTN
+248 NVN
-257 QPFTTKVTASNIPTD
+257 NIPTD
-272 VDHDF
+272 VDNDF
-277 LILSNRPGSSGADPL
+277 LLFGVNRAQSGSVRLNNVSGV
-292 ISIFGELGSSATPS
+292 LGSSASPS

-360 QYIGGTKSNIVIS
+360 QYIGGTKSSIVIS
-373 EVLQTSRTEDSTA
+373 EVLQTSRTEETTE

-401 GASSDY
+401 GATSDY
-407 ICTYTAKE
+407 ICTFTSKE

-430 YQQGINKMF
+430 YQQGVNRMF

-465 FATGTEKDKDIFGY
+465 FATGTAKDKEIFGY
-479 QGAYNEMRYM
+479 QGAYNEMRYT
-489 PSFNCADMRDTFSY
+489 PSFNCADMRDTFRY

-510 SNAPKLNAGFLT
+510 QNAPQLNAGFLT
-522 TNPAYDGGI
+522 TNPAFDGGI